1 MVLIEFRH
9 LKTLVALRDSGSLVE
24 AAETLFLT
32 QSALSHQLKDL
43 EDRLGCRLFVRK
55 TKPPRFTSAGRRLL
69 NLADEILPMVKNA
82 ERNIARSTDGEN
94 GRLHIFVECR
104 SCFQWLDPSLKRYR
118 ADWPEVELDFVDNL
132 SFPPVSSL
140 LSGDLDLV
148 ITENPVELDGIFNV
162 PLFAYEAMLAVDK
175 ANWLSSR
182 EIVLPDDLEKEQL
195 ITYPDERDRL
205 DIFTRFLD
213 PLDKEPA
220 GVRTAELTSMIIQ
233 LVASGRGVS
242 CLPKWILSDHIAEET
257 VVAKRLGQSG
267 LWRTPYFAIREGQKD
282 MTFMRDF
289 IHTTIK
295 TCFSTLTGI
304 KAVVE

>member
-1 MVLIEFRH
+1 M
-9 LKTLVALRDSGSLVE
+9 
-24 AAETLFLT
+24 
-32 QSALSHQLKDL
+32 
-43 EDRLGCRLFVRK
+43 
-55 TKPPRFTSAGRRLL
+55 L

-94 GRLHIFVECR
+94 GRLHISVECR
-104 SCFQWLDPSLKRYR
+104 SCFQWLEPSLKRYR